1 MQCQNYQGCMPG
13 YPVIWCPH
21 VNETGHQEPPWGK
34 VAVREFFAS
43 F

>member
-1 MQCQNYQGCMPG
+1 MPG

-21 VNETGHQEPPWGK
+21 VGDAGHQIPSFG
-34 VAVREFFAS
+34 REAMRRFLAS